1 MSDEPIQKTITLE
14 DLLVVVQR
22 GFQDVDRQ
30 FHRIE
35 MQMER
40 LDAILLGKQQQR
52 VEELETAIK
61 KLRNIALSSSQNN
74 PNDQQPT
81 QQEKN
86 NP

>member
-1 MSDEPIQKTITLE
+1 VSDEPIQKTITLE